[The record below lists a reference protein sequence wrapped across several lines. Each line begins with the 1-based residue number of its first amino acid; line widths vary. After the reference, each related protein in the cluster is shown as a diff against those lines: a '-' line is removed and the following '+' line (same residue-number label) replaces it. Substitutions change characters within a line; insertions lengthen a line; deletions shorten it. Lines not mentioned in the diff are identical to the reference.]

1 VGRRPLYPVNR
12 QHLAEITGELGI
24 WQHATGPAPNLAFGY
39 CTDDVARALTVD
51 LAHARVL
58 GWDAVA
64 ESARRSLRF
73 MRDAF
78 DPATGRFRNF
88 RDENGRWLDGA
99 ASDDSYGRAML
110 ALGGAM
116 RGDHDEAFAAGAL
129 RLFAAALPASTHLTA
144 LRATASTLLGCAA
157 ALESPGIDDEVR
169 AAASDALGRLAD
181 RLHRAFAPV
190 ASAED
195 WPWPEPVLTYE
206 NPLLPRALIVAG
218 QWIGDHAL
226 VRMGLRVL
234 DWLIVVQ
241 TSNGGEFSA
250 IGSEGFWPR
259 GGRRA
264 RFDQQP
270 IEATAMILAA
280 GVALAHTGESRYLD
294 AVELAYSWFLGDN
307 DIGLPMAD
315 PTTGGCFDGLE
326 PVGVNRNQGAES
338 TLMWLTALERVRE
351 IRPATGTMGP
361 IPRRSAA
368 SRPDARLARCR

>member
-1 VGRRPLYPVNR
+1 MGRRPLHPVNR

-24 WQHATGPAPNLAFGY
+24 WQHATGPEPNRAFGY

-88 RDENGRWLDGA
+88 RDEDGRWLDGE

-110 ALGGAM
+110 ALGGSL
-116 RGDHDEAFAAGAL
+116 GSGHDKAFAAGAL
-129 RLFAAALPASTHLTA
+129 RLFAGALPESAHLTA

-157 ALESPGIDDEVR
+157 ALDSPRLDDDAR
-169 AAASDALGRLAD
+169 AATGEALGRLAD
-181 RLHRAFAPV
+181 RLRRAFAPV
-190 ASAED
+190 ASSED
-195 WPWPEPVLTYE
+195 WPWPEAVLTYE

-218 QWIGDHAL
+218 QRIGDHAL
-226 VRMGLRVL
+226 IEMGLHVL

-241 TSNGGEFSA
+241 RSNGGEFSA

-280 GVALAHTGESRYLD
+280 EIALAHTGESRYLD
-294 AVELAYSWFLGDN
+294 AIELAYGWFLGDN
-307 DIGLPMAD
+307 DIGLAMAD

-326 PVGVNRNQGAES
+326 PAGVNRNQGAES

-351 IRPATGTMGP
+351 IRPATGIMGP

-368 SRPDARLARCR
+368 PRPEARLARCR